1 MKRTAGWLVVAA
13 LVVLAV
19 GLAGAGS
26 AAAQQKKLVYWTH
39 WDQTPKFNKWYETK
53 GKEFAKKTG
62 YEVEVVTIPAQGSE
76 PKYLAG
82 LMGRSGAPDFFFGS
96 TEVWCGQHD
105 FCDPMPPNLAK
116 TLDENLLPYLVP
128 FGKWKGVRYG
138 TPIEAGNFMQM
149 YINVE
154 MFKKAGLDP
163 DKPLKTL
170 DEWLAAMKKLT
181 IFDAKGE
188 PVQVGYAIRHAGTAR
203 GLGDKFLPFAHAFG
217 ARMVSPGIDKA
228 AGYVN
233 SPEMV
238 AALQY
243 YGDLVHKHKIAT
255 LAHGSPEDAFA
266 QKRAAV
272 MFRESWFYGW
282 AKANAPDVNVKVY
295 PLPCGKVCPGATV
308 FFPWTD
314 LVYKHSPNKQ
324 MAWEFIRFISNAK
337 DDLEHH
343 QIDGILPVWKAS
355 YESSYVKT
363 RPDYA
368 STQEMMARP
377 PAPVYVHPKHLD
389 MGAAVGEAI
398 SGVLFRKEDP
408 KALLDRAAV
417 KIQNLIEDY
426 ELMKK

>member
-1 MKRTAGWLVVAA
+1 
-13 LVVLAV
+13 
-19 GLAGAGS
+19 
-26 AAAQQKKLVYWTH
+26 
-39 WDQTPKFNKWYETK
+39 
-53 GKEFAKKTG
+53 
-62 YEVEVVTIPAQGSE
+62 
-76 PKYLAG
+76 
-82 LMGRSGAPDFFFGS
+82 
-96 TEVWCGQHD
+96 
-105 FCDPMPPNLAK
+105 
-116 TLDENLLPYLVP
+116 
-128 FGKWKGVRYG
+128 
-138 TPIEAGNFMQM
+138 
-149 YINVE
+149 
-154 MFKKAGLDP
+154 
-163 DKPLKTL
+163 
-170 DEWLAAMKKLT
+170 
-181 IFDAKGE
+181 
-188 PVQVGYAIRHAGTAR
+188 
-203 GLGDKFLPFAHAFG
+203 
-217 ARMVSPGIDKA
+217 
-228 AGYVN
+228 
-233 SPEMV
+233 
-238 AALQY
+238 
-243 YGDLVHKHKIAT
+243 
-255 LAHGSPEDAFA
+255 
-266 QKRAAV
+266 
-272 MFRESWFYGW
+272 
-282 AKANAPDVNVKVY
+282 
-295 PLPCGKVCPGATV
+295 LPCDKVCPGATV